1 MPRKPIPA
9 SEPLP
14 PALQER
20 LENFKKYT
28 VEHAMLLRKDDALT
42 QKIWEPGGFAFLLLS
57 GPTGVGKS
65 ELLRVITH
73 RMQTRA
79 QVVTPGDRLPL
90 PVILVETPA
99 PFTYREWYERVL
111 RALDEPII
119 EEVTYREVGTS
130 PNGKKAPSRRGRT
143 PTKPLDE
150 APELRR
156 AVEVALAK
164 RRVRALCFDEAQH
177 LMADGETED
186 LKRCWDWLKSLSN
199 TTDVLFVLAGA
210 YPLLKFRR
218 VSSQAARRGTDVHF
232 PRYQLNNLEDCA
244 AFQGALLALL
254 KQACR
259 AVSGREAKTAEL
271 QPLMDHWPLFYRGCL
286 GCVGT
291 LKDWLVRTVS
301 AALRKGDAK
310 LTLERVRE
318 HELVEAS
325 LADMAADIIAG
336 EQQVALTGGDRSQLN
351 SLLQIESQAAPAQT
365 HVVEAKPT
373 RTRRAST
380 RPGTRKP
387 KRDPVGD
394 QASTSSP
401 QMEW

>member
-14 PALQER
+14 SALQER
-20 LENFKKYT
+20 LDVFKKYT
-28 VEHAMLLRKDDALT
+28 AEHAMLSRKDEAVT
-42 QKIWEPGGFAFLLLS
+42 QAVLEPGGFAFLLLC
-57 GPTGVGKS
+57 GPTDVGKS
-65 ELLRVITH
+65 ELLRGVTH
-73 RMQTRA
+73 RMQARA
-79 QVVTPGDRLPL
+79 QVLIPGERLPL
-90 PVILVETPA
+90 PVVLVETPA

-111 RALDEPII
+111 LALGEPII

-130 PNGKKAPSRRGRT
+130 LNGKKSTSGRGRASA
-143 PTKPLDE
+143 KPLDE

-156 AVEVALAK
+156 AVETALAK
-164 RRVRALCFDEAQH
+164 RKVRALFFDEAQH

-186 LKRCWDWLKSLSN
+186 LKRRWDWLKSLSN
-199 TTDVLFVLAGA
+199 TTGVLFVLAGP

-218 VSSQAARRGTDVHF
+218 VSSQAARRSTDVHF
-232 PRYQLNNLEDCA
+232 PRYQLENPKDCS

-259 AVSGREAKTAEL
+259 AVSGREAKKTEL
-271 QPLMDHWPLFYRGCL
+271 QSLMDHWPLFYRGCL
-286 GCVGT
+286 GCVGV
-291 LKDWLVRTVS
+291 LKDWFIRTVS

-318 HELVEAS
+318 QELVEAS
-325 LADMAADIIAG
+325 LADMAADIVAG

-351 SLLQIESQAAPAQT
+351 SLLQMKSEAAPPETTETSAG
-365 HVVEAKPT
+365 EAK
-373 RTRRAST
+373 TRRTST

-387 KRDPVGD
+387 KRDTV
-394 QASTSSP
+394 T
-401 QMEW
+401 E

>member
-1 MPRKPIPA
+1 MGKPHYSA
-9 SEPLP
+9 
-14 PALQER
+14 
-20 LENFKKYT
+20 
-28 VEHAMLLRKDDALT
+28 EHAMLLRKDDALT
-42 QKIWEPGGFAFLLLS
+42 QAVWEPGGFAFLLLS

-65 ELLRVITH
+65 ELLRSVTH
-73 RMQTRA
+73 RMQARA
-79 QVVTPGDRLPL
+79 QVIVPGERLPL

-119 EEVTYREVGTS
+119 VEVTYREVGIS
-130 PNGKKAPSRRGRT
+130 ANGKKATSGRGRT
-143 PTKPLDE
+143 SAKPLDE

-156 AVEVALAK
+156 AVEVAFAK
-164 RRVRALCFDEAQH
+164 RRVQALFFDEAQH
-177 LMADGETED
+177 LMAGGETED

-199 TTDVLFVLAGA
+199 TTGVLFVRAFA
-210 YPLLKFRR
+210 YPLLKFRL

-232 PRYQLNNLEDCA
+232 PRYQLNHPEDCT

-259 AVSGREAKTAEL
+259 AVSGREAKAAEL

-291 LKDWLVRTVS
+291 LKEWLVRTVA

-310 LTLERVRE
+310 LTLDRVRE
-318 HELVEAS
+318 HELAEAR
-325 LADMAADIIAG
+325 LAEMATDIVAG
-336 EQQVALTGGDRSQLN
+336 EQQVELTGGSREQLY
-351 SLLQIESQAAPAQT
+351 SLLQMESEVVPTQT
-365 HVVEAKPT
+365 SAGEAKPT
-373 RTRRAST
+373 RTRRTST

-387 KRDPVGD
+387 KRDAV
-394 QASTSSP
+394 T
-401 QMEW
+401 E